1 MVLCLRTTARNTST
15 SYSYISWLYS
25 SYQKCYLHSSLSQP
39 TDRGSRI
46 QYKLQLQRLKAS
58 STLNITHQ
66 TIPASLPRS
75 SSRIT
80 LSFCRQAYSISTKP
94 SVAIREGIKIRK
106 PRFPINTQSPSM
118 ASTSTSNPPPSE
130 PVPESQSESR
140 YEPRYID
147 VGINLTDM
155 MYQGFYHGRKVH
167 EMDLE
172 NVIQRA
178 DAVGCKKL
186 MVTGS
191 DYKSSV
197 RAVELAQKYP
207 GIIFATVGVHPCCAS
222 ELIKKAGGVS
232 NIRAALKG
240 IETLTLEGKA
250 RGIVTA
256 FGEIGLDY
264 DRFFLSDQDSQLR
277 VFEEQ
282 LRIAEKLDLP
292 LFLHSRA
299 AEEDFNRLLFAAN
312 LPRKGLVHSF
322 TGTLEEMRTLTD
334 AGFDI
339 GINGCSLK
347 TEENLA
353 VVREVPLE
361 HLQIETDGPWCEIRA
376 THASAAFLKNMP
388 AYLTET
394 VPKDVK
400 KERFQLGM
408 RVKGRNEPCA
418 IAGVAWVIAQVKGV
432 SFEEVCERSW
442 ANSMKMFRYDE
453 AAALQETWA
462 KESTVNTGAAASM
475 DDS

>member
-1 MVLCLRTTARNTST
+1 
-15 SYSYISWLYS
+15 
-25 SYQKCYLHSSLSQP
+25 
-39 TDRGSRI
+39 
-46 QYKLQLQRLKAS
+46 
-58 STLNITHQ
+58 
-66 TIPASLPRS
+66 
-75 SSRIT
+75 
-80 LSFCRQAYSISTKP
+80 
-94 SVAIREGIKIRK
+94 
-106 PRFPINTQSPSM
+106 M
-118 ASTSTSNPPPSE
+118 ASTSTSDPRPSE
-130 PVPESQSESR
+130 PELDKDSESR

-167 EMDLE
+167 EVDLE

-191 DYKSSV
+191 DYKCSI
-197 RAVELAQKYP
+197 RAMELAESYP
-207 GIIFATVGVHPCCAS
+207 GIIFATVGVHPCSAS
-222 ELIKKAGGVS
+222 EAIKTAGGVP
-232 NIRAALKG
+232 NLRTALKS
-240 IETLTLEGKA
+240 IEDLALEGKA
-250 RGIVTA
+250 RGTVTA

-264 DRFFLSDQDSQLR
+264 DRFYLSDQDSQLR

-282 LRIAEKLDLP
+282 LRIAERVDLP

-322 TGTLEEMRTLTD
+322 TGTLEEMHTLT
-334 AGFDI
+334 AQGFDI

-347 TEENLA
+347 TEENIA

-361 HLQIETDGPWCEIRA
+361 RLQIETDGPWCEIRA
-376 THASAAFLKNMP
+376 THASAAYLKNMP
-388 AYLTET
+388 AHLTES

-442 ANSMKMFRYDE
+442 ANSMNMFRYDE
-453 AAALQETWA
+453 AAALQEAWA
-462 KESTVNTGAAASM
+462 KENSPDVAVAAAAAGG
-475 DDS
+475 DGA

>member
-1 MVLCLRTTARNTST
+1 MVLCSRTAVRTTST
-15 SYSYISWLYS
+15 GYINWIYH
-25 SYQKCYLHSSLSQP
+25 SYQKRCIHSSLWKS
-39 TDRGSRI
+39 TVHEIKI
-46 QYKLQLQRLKAS
+46 QHKYQHRSVKTLL
-58 STLNITHQ
+58 STLDINQ
-66 TIPASLPRS
+66 PLASLTSPS
-75 SSRIT
+75 CIVP
-80 LSFCRQAYSISTKP
+80 SFYKRAYSIHNDSKIASKGNIKP
-94 SVAIREGIKIRK
+94 DTSSFRPIIRL
-106 PRFPINTQSPSM
+106 PSM
-118 ASTSTSNPPPSE
+118 ASTSTSDPAPSE
-130 PVPESQSESR
+130 PAPESQSESR

-167 EMDLE
+167 EVDLE

-178 DAVGCKKL
+178 HAVGCKKL

-191 DYKSSV
+191 DYKASV
-197 RAVELAQKYP
+197 HAVELAQSYP
-207 GIIFATVGVHPCCAS
+207 GVIFATVGVHPCSAS
-222 ELIKKAGGVS
+222 ELIKTAGGVS
-232 NIRAALKG
+232 NIRAALKD
-240 IETLTLEGKA
+240 IETLALEGKA
-250 RGIVTA
+250 RGTVTA

-264 DRFFLSDQDSQLR
+264 DRFYLSDQDSQLR

-282 LRIAEKLDLP
+282 LRIAEKIDLP

-322 TGTLEEMRTLTD
+322 TGTLEEMHTLVN

-353 VVREVPLE
+353 VVREVPLG

-376 THASAAFLKNMP
+376 THASAAYLKNMP
-388 AYLTET
+388 SYLTET

-432 SFEEVCERSW
+432 TFEEVCERSW
-442 ANSMKMFRYDE
+442 ANSMNMFRYDE
-453 AAALQETWA
+453 AAALQEAWA
-462 KESTVNTGAAASM
+462 KENSNGTDAVAVAAGGDGA
-475 DDS
+475 